1 MKVLPAGALVLF
13 TLFFSFTFNVPN
25 TALAQQ
31 KKTPDPNRPLQLVRT
46 TVRHEVHRFAYGGT
60 LTLLG
65 APAGSITIEGWPGN
79 EVDISAEIQLRADTE
94 ADLDLLAAVNGFLI
108 DDDSNHIRVLSVGTH
123 DKTYMRTAK
132 KFPKTL
138 LGLPWKID
146 YRIRVP
152 VLTDLEINAGR
163 GPISIA
169 GVEGNIRVSA
179 AESETTLKL
188 SGGDLAATIA
198 VGKLSLSIPS
208 RSWRR
213 GGADIRV
220 ALGEVTVELPPGF
233 NGDLDADILRIGQID
248 DSYGGLEARE
258 KPGLTPQKMKARAGA
273 GGALLK
279 VTVGD
284 GKINIRK
291 HAAEGTQ

>member
-1 MKVLPAGALVLF
+1 MKFLPVGSLILF
-13 TLFFSFTFNVPN
+13 NLFFSFTLNVPH

-46 TVRHEVHRFAYGGT
+46 TPRHEVRRFAYGGS
-60 LTLLG
+60 LTLVG
-65 APAGSITIEGWPGN
+65 APEGSITIEGWPRN

-94 ADLDLLAAVNGFLI
+94 ADLDLLAAVNGFLL
-108 DDDSNHIRVLSVGTH
+108 DDDRNHIRVLSTGTH
-123 DKTYMRTAK
+123 DKIYMRSAK

-152 VLTDLEINAGR
+152 FLTDLEINAGR
-163 GPISIA
+163 GPVSLV
-169 GVEGNIRVSA
+169 GVEGNIRLSA
-179 AESETTLKL
+179 TESEANLKL
-188 SGGDLAATIA
+188 SGGSLDATIA
-198 VGKLSLSIPS
+198 IGKVSLSVPA

-213 GGADIRV
+213 GGVDIRV
-220 ALGEVTVELPPGF
+220 GSGEITIELPPGF
-233 NGDLDADILRIGQID
+233 NGDLDADILRIGRIE

-258 KPGLTPQKMKARAGA
+258 KPGLTPQKLKGRSGA

-279 VTVGD
+279 LTVAD
-284 GKINIRK
+284 GVITIRK
-291 HAAEGTQ
+291 LAAENQ